1 MNYIYLYD
9 NTFINLLNL
18 IKFLIIKKTVPHNI
32 KDISYQPT
40 LFEETIHLNIFEEEN
55 TIEEFL
61 KIFGSKVFNMIY
73 YVFLSSNENKEII
86 IFYFLVNYLKHNN
99 KVFYL
104 RNNKSVYEALKI
116 AKYVSRENHKF
127 KGFLRFKEINN
138 NILYAEFAPEN
149 NIIFLLSKHFK
160 NRLKNER
167 WIIKDVKRNILSI
180 YDKKEFYIVNGEDLN
195 IIINNS
201 DDEIFIEDLW
211 KSFYKT
217 IGIETRKNDRC
228 RINFMP
234 KKYWQYITEV
244 MEEYETSSK

>member
-1 MNYIYLYD
+1 MKKIYLYD
-9 NTFINLLNL
+9 NTFISLLNL
-18 IKFLIIKKTVPHNI
+18 IKFLISKKIVPHNI
-32 KDISYQPT
+32 KNVTYQPT
-40 LFEETIHLNIFEEEN
+40 LFEEAIQLSITEEESI
-55 TIEEFL
+55 IEDFL
-61 KIFGSKVFNMIY
+61 KIFGFKVFNTVY
-73 YVFLSSNENKEII
+73 YIFLSGNENKEII
-86 IFYFLVNYLKHNN
+86 IFYFLVNYLKYNN

-104 RNNKSVYEALKI
+104 RNNKSVCEALKI
-116 AKYVSRENHKF
+116 EKYVSRENHKF
-127 KGFLRFKEINN
+127 KGFLRFKEIDN

-160 NRLKNER
+160 NRLKNEC

-201 DDEIFIEDLW
+201 DDEMFIEDLW

-228 RINFMP
+228 RMNFMP
-234 KKYWQYITEV
+234 IKYWQYITEV
-244 MEEYETSSK
+244 IEEYETSSK